1 MQIRKAKLSDVEAM
15 YELVNNYAG
24 KGLMLSRSRSTF
36 YENLRD
42 FIVVENDEGELV
54 GTGALHIMWLD
65 LAEIRALAVKDG
77 YTQQGIGRQMVEFF
91 LEEAQEMRIPS
102 VFTLTY
108 QPGFFAKLGFVVVE
122 KEKMPQK
129 FWKDCINCP
138 KFPNCDEVCLEYRL
152 I

>member
-1 MQIRKAKLSDVEAM
+1 MQIRKAKLSDVEGM
-15 YELVNNYAG
+15 YELVNKYAG
-24 KGLMLSRSRSTF
+24 KGLMLSRPRSTF

-42 FIVVENDEGELV
+42 FIVVESDDGEIV

-65 LAEIRALAVKDG
+65 LAEIRALAVKDS
-77 YTQQGIGRQMVEFF
+77 YRMKGIGRKMVELF
-91 LEEAQEMRIPS
+91 LEEAREMGIPS

-108 QPGFFAKLGFVVVE
+108 QPGFFAKVGFTAVE

-138 KFPNCDEVCLEYRL
+138 KFPNCDEICLEYRL
-152 I
+152 S